1 MTRYFRIAIYALG
14 ICLLPA
20 GAVLAGDN
28 THYDRINLSA
38 SAQEEVKSDTIVA
51 VLYAQ
56 EEGDTLAPLS
66 DRVNRRIQEAIKK
79 SKAVDGIEV
88 RTLGYT
94 TQPRYQKQR
103 LTGWLVRQSIQLK
116 TRDLDAMGNLLGKL
130 QNDLALQSMGYRVS
144 PQQLDAVKE
153 RLIERA
159 IAGFKQRAQSVTR
172 QWGRKDYRLVTM
184 SINDGNPPVMP
195 RSYAVMQDSAM
206 SATMSAPPAIEPG
219 TQTVQVSVSGTI
231 ELAVK

>member
-1 MTRYFRIAIYALG
+1 MIKHFRIAVYALG

-20 GAVLAGDN
+20 GAALAGED

-38 SAQEEVKSDTIVA
+38 SAREEVKSDTVVA

-66 DRVNRRIQEAIKK
+66 DRVNRRIRQAIKQG
-79 SKAVDGIEV
+79 KAVDGVEI

-116 TRDLDAMGNLLGKL
+116 TRDIDAMGNLLGKL

-144 PQQLDAVKE
+144 AQHLDAIKE
-153 RLIERA
+153 RLTEQAIES
-159 IAGFKQRAQSVTR
+159 FKQRAENVTR
-172 QWGRKDYRLVTM
+172 QWGRKDYRLVSM
-184 SINDGNPPVMP
+184 SINDGNPPVAP
-195 RSYAVMQDSAM
+195 RAYAVMEDRA
-206 SATMSAPPAIEPG
+206 MSAPPAIEPG
-219 TQTVQVSVSGTI
+219 TQTVLVSVSGTI